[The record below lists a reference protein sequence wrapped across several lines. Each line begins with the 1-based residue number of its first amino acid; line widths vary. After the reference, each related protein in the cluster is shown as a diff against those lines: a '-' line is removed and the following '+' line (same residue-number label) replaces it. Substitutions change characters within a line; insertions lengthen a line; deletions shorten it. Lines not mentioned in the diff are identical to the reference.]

1 MSLDDSSTSS
11 NLHIS
16 RYDEVVRRRI
26 LLVED
31 DPKTR
36 EMVALY
42 LQREGYDVATAEDGV
57 RALEVA
63 REREPH
69 LVVLDL
75 MLPRMDGLAVC
86 RALRES
92 SSVPGIIM
100 VTARTTEDDKLTGL
114 DLGADDYVTKPFSPR
129 ELMARVRAVLRRAG
143 EEDVVEIAGITI
155 DRVRREVRTGGAEVP
170 VTPTEYRLLDAL
182 ANAPGRTF
190 TRQEL
195 VERAFGEDY
204 DGLDRTVD
212 VHVMNLRKK
221 LGDAGK
227 AIATVFGVG
236 YKFTK

>member
-1 MSLDDSSTSS
+1 M
-11 NLHIS
+11 
-16 RYDEVVRRRI
+16 RRRI

-36 EMVALY
+36 STVALY

-57 RALEVA
+57 TALELA
-63 REREPH
+63 RERDPH

-75 MLPRMDGLAVC
+75 MLPRMDGLEVC

-92 SSVPGIIM
+92 GHPAIIM
-100 VTARTTEDDKLTGL
+100 VTARSTEDDKLTGL

-129 ELMARVRAVLRRAG
+129 ELMARVRAVLRRAA
-143 EEDVVEIAGITI
+143 EDDVLEIAGITL
-155 DRVRREVRTGGAEVP
+155 DRTQREVRIGETP
-170 VTPTEYRLLDAL
+170 VALTPTEYRLLDAL
-182 ANAPGRTF
+182 ARAPGRTF

-195 VERAFGEDY
+195 VERALGEEY
-204 DGLDRTVD
+204 EGLDRTVD

-227 AIATVFGVG
+227 AIVTVFGVG
-236 YKFTK
+236 YRMAK

>member
-1 MSLDDSSTSS
+1 M
-11 NLHIS
+11 
-16 RYDEVVRRRI
+16 RRRI

-86 RALRES
+86 RALRDVGPAS
-92 SSVPGIIM
+92 ARPGIIM
-100 VTARTTEDDKLTGL
+100 VTARTTEEDKLTGL

-129 ELMARVRAVLRRAG
+129 ELMARIRAVLRRAA
-143 EEDVVEIAGITI
+143 EEDVLEIAGITI
-155 DRVRREVRTGGAEVP
+155 DRVQREVRVSDADVAL
-170 VTPTEYRLLDAL
+170 TPTEYRLLVAL
-182 ANAPGRTF
+182 ATAAGRTF

-204 DGLDRTVD
+204 EGLDRTVD
-212 VHVMNLRKK
+212 VHIKNLRKK
-221 LGDAGK
+221 LGAAGE
-227 AIATVFGVG
+227 AVATVFGVG
-236 YKFTK
+236 YKLAK

>member
-1 MSLDDSSTSS
+1 M
-11 NLHIS
+11 
-16 RYDEVVRRRI
+16 RRRI

-42 LQREGYDVATAEDGV
+42 LQREGHEVVTADDGV
-57 RALEVA
+57 RALEAA
-63 REREPH
+63 REHEPH

-92 SSVPGIIM
+92 PSGPAIIM
-100 VTARTTEDDKLTGL
+100 VTARSTEDDKLTGL

-129 ELMARVRAVLRRAG
+129 ELMARVRAVLRRASDD
-143 EEDVVEIAGITI
+143 DVVEAAGITV
-155 DRVRREVRTGGAEVP
+155 DRVRREVRVRDGEVTI
-170 VTPTEYRLLDAL
+170 TPTEYRLLDAL
-182 ANAPGRTF
+182 VRAPGRTF

-221 LGDAGK
+221 LGEAGK
-227 AIATVFGVG
+227 VIVTVFGVG
-236 YKFTK
+236 YRFGP

>member
-1 MSLDDSSTSS
+1 
-11 NLHIS
+11 
-16 RYDEVVRRRI
+16 VVRRRI

-36 EMVALY
+36 DTVALY
-42 LQREGYDVATAEDGV
+42 LKRDGYDVATAADGV
-57 RALEVA
+57 LALA
-63 REREPH
+63 SAKTFDPH

-92 SSVPGIIM
+92 SSTAIIM
-100 VTARTTEDDKLTGL
+100 VTAKSTEDDKLTGL

-129 ELMARVRAVLRRAG
+129 ELMARVRAVLRRASDD
-143 EEDVVEIAGITI
+143 DVIEANGLVI
-155 DRVRREVRTGGAEVP
+155 DRSKREIRLGESPVA
-170 VTPTEYRLLDAL
+170 VTPTEFRLLDTL
-182 ANAPGRTF
+182 ARAAGRTF

-195 VERAFGEDY
+195 VERALGEDY

-212 VHVMNLRKK
+212 VHVMNLRRK

-227 AIATVFGVG
+227 AIVTVFGVG
-236 YKFTK
+236 YKFAR

>member
-1 MSLDDSSTSS
+1 M
-11 NLHIS
+11 
-16 RYDEVVRRRI
+16 RRRI

-36 EMVALY
+36 EMVVLY

-63 REREPH
+63 RECDPH

-86 RALRES
+86 RALRAAQAA
-92 SSVPGIIM
+92 PGIIM

-129 ELMARVRAVLRRAG
+129 ELMARVRAVLRRAA
-143 EEDVVEIAGITI
+143 EEDVLEIAGIAI
-155 DRVRREVRTGGAEVP
+155 DRMRREVRANDADVTL
-170 VTPTEYRLLDAL
+170 TPTEFRLLDAL
-182 ANAPGRTF
+182 ATAAGRTF

-204 DGLDRTVD
+204 EGLDRTVD

-221 LGDAGK
+221 LGAAGK

>member
-1 MSLDDSSTSS
+1 M
-11 NLHIS
+11 
-16 RYDEVVRRRI
+16 RRRI

-129 ELMARVRAVLRRAG
+129 ELMARVRAVLRRAA
-143 EEDVVEIAGITI
+143 EEDVVAGAGITI
-155 DRVRREVRTGGAEVP
+155 DRVRREVRVGEDEIVL
-170 VTPTEYRLLDAL
+170 TPTEYRLLEAL
-182 ANAPGRTF
+182 ATAAGRTF

-195 VERAFGEDY
+195 VERAFGDDY
-204 DGLDRTVD
+204 EGLDRTVD
-212 VHVMNLRKK
+212 VHIKNLRKK
-221 LGDAGK
+221 LGAAGE

-236 YKFTK
+236 YKFAK